1 MLIGVIVRV
10 LYVLNVKLPKLP
22 KINVERE
29 EAPKPKQVKAPHVTL
44 ESQTTSD
51 SDLIKKLQQA
61 T

>member
-1 MLIGVIVRV
+1 MVARV

-29 EAPKPKQVKAPHVTL
+29 EAPKQKPTKAPHVTL

-51 SDLIKKLQQA
+51 LLKIASEA
-61 T
+61 A